1 MKKED
6 DKCRYCFFNTSG
18 RSCSDDPVTCEDYDY
33 NHLAE
38 KYENKRYQVRWE
50 DGNDVMVLM
59 TDKLDEF
66 PEWYFETVEDAEQL
80 ADHLNKKEELIQ
92 GLQDDYVDSILDLL
106 DKNIKLKSEHDGL
119 LLGDTYMDKINVL
132 LELLEDTG
140 REDLVVE
147 FMEKVNNITPPDIRS
162 VMSDE

>member
-6 DKCRYCFFNTSG
+6 DKCRYCYYNTVL
-18 RSCSDDPVTCEDYDY
+18 SCSEDPNECEDYEY

-38 KYENKRYQVRWE
+38 KYENKRYQVKWE
-50 DGNDVMVLM
+50 DGNDVRVLM

-92 GLQDDYVDSILDLL
+92 GLQDDLWIRLMSYWSYWKILVMKIWSWSLWRKLIILL
-106 DKNIKLKSEHDGL
+106 HRI
-119 LLGDTYMDKINVL
+119 LGV
-132 LELLEDTG
+132 
-140 REDLVVE
+140 
-147 FMEKVNNITPPDIRS
+147 
-162 VMSDE
+162 

>member
-6 DKCRYCFFNTSG
+6 DKCRYCYYNTVL
-18 RSCSDDPVTCEDYDY
+18 SCSEDPNECEDYEY

-38 KYENKRYQVRWE
+38 KYENKRYQVKWE
-50 DGNDVMVLM
+50 DGNDVRVLM

>member
-6 DKCRYCFFNTSG
+6 DKCKYCYYNTVL
-18 RSCSDDPVTCEDYDY
+18 SCSEDPNECEDYEY

-38 KYENKRYQVRWE
+38 KYENKRYQVKWE
-50 DGNDVMVLM
+50 DGNDVRVLM

-92 GLQDDYVDSILDLL
+92 DIEDDYVDSILDLL
-106 DKNIKLKSEHDGL
+106 DKNLKLKSEHDGL

-132 LELLEDTG
+132 LELLEDTCH
-140 REDLVVE
+140 ENLVVE

>member
-1 MKKED
+1 MNE
-6 DKCRYCFFNTSG
+6 DKCKYCFHNTAG
-18 RSCSDDPVTCEDYDY
+18 ISCNGDPATCESYEY

-38 KYENKRYQVRWE
+38 KYENKRYQVKWE
-50 DGNDVMVLM
+50 DGNDVRVLM

-92 GLQDDYVDSILDLL
+92 DIEDDYVDSILDLL
-106 DKNIKLKSEHDGL
+106 DKNLKLKSKQEGL
-119 LLGDTYMDKINVL
+119 LMGDTYMNKINVL

-140 REDLVVE
+140 KEHLVVE
-147 FMEKVNNITPPDIRS
+147 FMDKIHDTNPYLIMKGDDS
-162 VMSDE
+162 

>member
-1 MKKED
+1 MKEN
-6 DKCRYCFFNTSG
+6 KCKYCFHNTAG
-18 RSCSDDPVTCEDYDY
+18 ISCNDNPVTCESYEY

-38 KYENKRYQVRWE
+38 KYENKRYQVKWE
-50 DGNDVMVLM
+50 DGNDVRVLM

-106 DKNIKLKSEHDGL
+106 DKNIKLKSEQDGL
-119 LLGDTYMDKINVL
+119 LMGDTYMDKINVL

-140 REDLVVE
+140 HEDLVVE

>member
-1 MKKED
+1 MKKD
-6 DKCRYCFFNTSG
+6 GKCKYCYYNTVL
-18 RSCSDDPVTCEDYDY
+18 SCSEDPNECEDYEY

-38 KYENKRYQVRWE
+38 KYENKRYQVKWE
-50 DGNDVMVLM
+50 DGNDVRVLM
-59 TDKLDEF
+59 TDKLNEF

-140 REDLVVE
+140 HEDLVVE

>member
-6 DKCRYCFFNTSG
+6 GKCKYCYYNTVL
-18 RSCSDDPVTCEDYDY
+18 SCSEDPNECEDYEY

-38 KYENKRYQVRWE
+38 KYENKRYQVKWE
-50 DGNDVMVLM
+50 DGNDVRVLM

-140 REDLVVE
+140 HEDLVVE

>member
-1 MKKED
+1 M
-6 DKCRYCFFNTSG
+6 
-18 RSCSDDPVTCEDYDY
+18 
-33 NHLAE
+33 
-38 KYENKRYQVRWE
+38 
-50 DGNDVMVLM
+50 
-59 TDKLDEF
+59 
-66 PEWYFETVEDAEQL
+66 
-80 ADHLNKKEELIQ
+80 NKKEELIQ

-106 DKNIKLKSEHDGL
+106 DKNIKLKSEQDGL
-119 LLGDTYMDKINVL
+119 LMGDTYMDKINVL

>member
-6 DKCRYCFFNTSG
+6 DKCRYCYYNTVL
-18 RSCSDDPVTCEDYDY
+18 SCSEDPNECEDYEY

-38 KYENKRYQVRWE
+38 KYDNKRYQVKWE
-50 DGNDVMVLM
+50 DGNDVRVLM

-106 DKNIKLKSEHDGL
+106 DKNIKLKSEQDGL
-119 LLGDTYMDKINVL
+119 LMGDTYMDKINVL

-140 REDLVVE
+140 HENLVVE
-147 FMEKVNNITPPDIRS
+147 FMEKVNNITPPDSRS

>member
-6 DKCRYCFFNTSG
+6 GKCKYCYYNTVL
-18 RSCSDDPVTCEDYDY
+18 SCSEDPNECEDYEH

-38 KYENKRYQVRWE
+38 KYENKRYQVKWE
-50 DGNDVMVLM
+50 DGNDVRVLM

-80 ADHLNKKEELIQ
+80 ADHLNKKEELLQ

>member
-1 MKKED
+1 MKKD
-6 DKCRYCFFNTSG
+6 GKCKYCYYNTVL
-18 RSCSDDPVTCEDYDY
+18 SCSEDPNECEDYEY

-38 KYENKRYQVRWE
+38 KYENKRYQVKWE
-50 DGNDVMVLM
+50 DGNDVRVLM

-92 GLQDDYVDSILDLL
+92 GLQDDYVNSILDLL

-140 REDLVVE
+140 HEDLVVE

>member
-6 DKCRYCFFNTSG
+6 DKCRYCYYNTVL
-18 RSCSDDPVTCEDYDY
+18 SCSEDPNECEDYEY

-38 KYENKRYQVRWE
+38 KYENKRYQVKWE
-50 DGNDVMVLM
+50 DGNDVRVLM

-106 DKNIKLKSEHDGL
+106 DKNIKLKSEQDGL
-119 LLGDTYMDKINVL
+119 LMGDTYMDKINVL

>member
-1 MKKED
+1 MNE
-6 DKCRYCFFNTSG
+6 DKCKYCFHNTAG
-18 RSCSDDPVTCEDYDY
+18 ISCNDDPATCESYEY

-38 KYENKRYQVRWE
+38 KYENRRYQVKWE
-50 DGNDVMVLM
+50 DGNDVRVLM

-66 PEWYFETVEDAEQL
+66 PVWYFETVEDAEQL

-92 GLQDDYVDSILDLL
+92 GFQDDYVDSILDLL

-140 REDLVVE
+140 HEDLVVE

>member
-6 DKCRYCFFNTSG
+6 DKCRYCYYNTVL
-18 RSCSDDPVTCEDYDY
+18 SCSEDPNECEDYEY

-38 KYENKRYQVRWE
+38 KYENKRYQVKWE
-50 DGNDVMVLM
+50 DGNDVRVLM

-80 ADHLNKKEELIQ
+80 AAQLNKKEELIQ

>member
-1 MKKED
+1 MKNK
-6 DKCRYCFFNTSG
+6 DKCKYCYYNTVL
-18 RSCSDDPVTCEDYDY
+18 SCTEDPNECEDYEY

-38 KYENKRYQVRWE
+38 KYENERYQVKWE
-50 DGNDVMVLM
+50 DGNDVRVLM
-59 TDKLDEF
+59 TDKLDELS
-66 PEWYFETVEDAEQL
+66 EWYFETVEDAEQL

-106 DKNIKLKSEHDGL
+106 DKNIKLKSEQDGL
-119 LLGDTYMDKINVL
+119 LMGDTYMDKINVL

>member
-1 MKKED
+1 
-6 DKCRYCFFNTSG
+6 
-18 RSCSDDPVTCEDYDY
+18 
-33 NHLAE
+33 
-38 KYENKRYQVRWE
+38 
-50 DGNDVMVLM
+50 M

>member
-6 DKCRYCFFNTSG
+6 DKCRYCYYNTVL
-18 RSCSDDPVTCEDYDY
+18 SCSEDPNECEDYEY

-38 KYENKRYQVRWE
+38 KYENKRYQVKWE
-50 DGNDVMVLM
+50 DGNDVHVLM

-106 DKNIKLKSEHDGL
+106 DKNIKLKSEQDGL
-119 LLGDTYMDKINVL
+119 LMGDTYMDKINVL

>member
-1 MKKED
+1 MKKD
-6 DKCRYCFFNTSG
+6 GKCKYCYYNTVL
-18 RSCSDDPVTCEDYDY
+18 SCSEDPNECEDYEY

-38 KYENKRYQVRWE
+38 KYENKRYQVKWE
-50 DGNDVMVLM
+50 DGNDVRVLM

>member
-6 DKCRYCFFNTSG
+6 DKCRYCYYNTVL
-18 RSCSDDPVTCEDYDY
+18 SCSEDPNECEDY
-33 NHLAE
+33 E
-38 KYENKRYQVRWE
+38 
-50 DGNDVMVLM
+50 
-59 TDKLDEF
+59 DKLDEF

-106 DKNIKLKSEHDGL
+106 DKNIKLKSEQDGL
-119 LLGDTYMDKINVL
+119 LMGDTYMDKINVL

-140 REDLVVE
+140 HEDLVVE